1 MAALVAAMSFR
12 QRTGRTPVTRVAWH
26 APALS
31 FPRQAARVTP
41 PAIQMTGIDKRFGAV
56 HANRA
61 VDLVV
66 DKGTVHGLIGEN
78 GAGKST
84 LMSILYGFYHAD
96 AGAIAINGQPSVIRT
111 PADAIHSGIGM
122 VHQHFMLVETFT
134 VVENVML
141 GAEGGA
147 LTARGASAVRA
158 KLQALSYAYGM
169 DVNPDAIAG
178 DLAVGELQR
187 VEILKALVKGADIL
201 ILDEPTAVLTPS
213 EVEKLFVLLRRLA
226 SEGKTVI
233 IVTHKLKEIMA
244 VTDKVSVMRR
254 GEMVGTVETAATSPA
269 DLAEMMVGRRV
280 VLTVEKG
287 KAQPGKALLAV
298 ENLTVRD
305 ARGTVRL
312 DHVSFQVRAGEIVGI
327 AGVSGNGQS
336 ELLEA
341 IAGIRRPASG
351 SVTLDGARLDP
362 GGADDPRSLRAK
374 GLRHVPEDRHRMGLV
389 KPFDA
394 AESAILGCADEP
406 AFGRGFFLD
415 RDAVLADCARKMAS
429 FDVRPADP
437 TLRTALFSGGNQQKI
452 VLAREIER
460 DPKVLLIGQ
469 PTRGVDIGAIE
480 FIHKRIIALRDAGK
494 AILLV
499 STELDE
505 VLALSDRVLVMCGGR
520 ITGERLP
527 EETNE
532 QDMGLLMAGV
542 GASEPKEAA

>member
-1 MAALVAAMSFR
+1 MPS
-12 QRTGRTPVTRVAWH
+12 
-26 APALS
+26 
-31 FPRQAARVTP
+31 P

-56 HANRA
+56 HANVA
-61 VDLVV
+61 VDMTVM
-66 DKGTVHGLIGEN
+66 KGTVHGLIGEN

-96 AGAIAINGQPSVIRT
+96 AGAIAIEGKPSRIRT

-141 GAEGGA
+141 GAEGGVF
-147 LTARGASAVRA
+147 TASGASAIRA
-158 KLQALSYAYGM
+158 KLQALSYSYGM
-169 DVNPDAIAG
+169 DVNPDAVAG

-201 ILDEPTAVLTPS
+201 ILDEPTAVLTPT

-244 VTDKVSVMRR
+244 VTDRVSVMRR
-254 GEMVGTVETAATSPA
+254 GEMVGTVETASTSPS

-280 VLTVEKG
+280 VLTVDKG
-287 KAQPGKALLAV
+287 PAEPGRPVLEV
-298 ENLTVRD
+298 RGLTVRD
-305 ARGTVRL
+305 GRGTARL
-312 DHVSFQVRAGEIVGI
+312 DDVSFTVRAGEIVGI

-341 IAGIRRPASG
+341 IAGIRKPTFG
-351 SVTLDGARLDP
+351 EVLLEGARLDP
-362 GGADDPRSLRAK
+362 GGADDPLALRHK

-394 AESAILGCADEP
+394 AESAILGCADEDR
-406 AFGRGFFLD
+406 FGRWPFLD
-415 RDAVLADCARKMAS
+415 RDAVMADCAAKMQA

-460 DPKVLLIGQ
+460 DPKVLLVGQ

-480 FIHKRIIALRDAGK
+480 FIHKRLIALRDAGK
-494 AILLV
+494 AILLI

-520 ITGERLP
+520 ITGERRP
-527 EETNE
+527 EDTNE

-542 GASEPKEAA
+542 SGDAPQVAA

>member
-1 MAALVAAMSFR
+1 
-12 QRTGRTPVTRVAWH
+12 
-26 APALS
+26 
-31 FPRQAARVTP
+31 
-41 PAIQMTGIDKRFGAV
+41 MTGIDKRFGAV
-56 HANRA
+56 RANVA
-61 VDLVV
+61 VDLTVE
-66 DKGTVHGLIGEN
+66 KGTVHGLIGEN

-96 AGAIAINGQPSVIRT
+96 SGSIAINGKPSLIRT

-147 LTARGASAVRA
+147 LTSKGASAVRA

-169 DVNPDAIAG
+169 DVNPDAVVS

-201 ILDEPTAVLTPS
+201 ILDEPTAVLTPA
-213 EVEKLFVLLRRLA
+213 EVEKLFALLRRLA
-226 SEGKTVI
+226 SEGKTVL

-244 VTDKVSVMRR
+244 VTDAVSVMRR
-254 GEMVGTVETAATSPA
+254 GEMVGTVRTKDTSPG

-280 VLTVEKG
+280 VLSVSKG
-287 KAQPGKALLAV
+287 PSRPGPVVLAV
-298 ENLTVRD
+298 EGLSVRD
-305 ARGTVRL
+305 ARGALRL
-312 DHVSFQVRAGEIVGI
+312 DGASFEVRAGEIVGI

-341 IAGIRRPASG
+341 IAGIRKPSAGR
-351 SVTLDGARLDP
+351 VTLDGKPLDP
-362 GGADDPRSLRAK
+362 GGADDPRTLRAR

-389 KPFDA
+389 KAFDA
-394 AESAILGCADEP
+394 SESAILGCADEP
-406 AFGRGFFLD
+406 GFGSGPFLD
-415 RDAVLADCARKMAS
+415 RGAVIADCTRKMQA

-460 DPKVLLIGQ
+460 DPKLLLIGQ

-480 FIHKRIIALRDAGK
+480 FIHSRIIALRDAGK

-520 ITGERLP
+520 ITGERRP

-542 GASEPKEAA
+542 GAEQAPAAA